1 MYHMRYVLYGTYYYY
16 ITCMHR
22 LHSTFYIMQLS
33 NSREGM
39 AMERAGIL
47 LSIDIAHTPI
57 HRRIAV
63 TAPQ

>member
-1 MYHMRYVLYGTYYYY
+1 MCFMEH
-16 ITCMHR
+16 ITIT
-22 LHSTFYIMQLS
+22 LHTCKDCTAKFYIMQLS

>member
-1 MYHMRYVLYGTYYYY
+1 MCFMEH
-16 ITCMHR
+16 ITIT
-22 LHSTFYIMQLS
+22 LHKCKDCTAQFYIMQLS